1 MVEAIQM
8 IAIMNCNYECNA
20 IMNCDYELQKK
31 KSKFDLNF
39 AIISGEFEISL
50 FAKKAKMA

>member
-1 MVEAIQM
+1 M